1 MLRNYLKTA
10 FRNLTRNKGFSTINI
25 VGLAVGMAST
35 ILILIWIQNEL
46 SHDRF
51 HENTSRLYLVATRH
65 KANGNYQAWTSTPS
79 PLASVLKQ
87 DYAEVEDATR
97 FQNITFLLSA
107 NDKHF
112 NLRGAFVDPSFLSMF
127 SFPLQQGSGRAG
139 LEGNSNIVIT
149 QQLAKKLFGD
159 ENAVGKIIR
168 IDSVE
173 NFMVAGVLKD
183 LPNNTQ
189 FEFEY
194 LLPWTFLKRLN
205 WDNDSWGNSSLTTF
219 ALLKRGSSEAGF
231 DEKVKNIISSH
242 SDETIETFTQ
252 PLSRMHLYGKADNG
266 KFIAGKIELVR
277 LFAVIAGFI
286 LLIACINLMNLST
299 ARSEKRAREV
309 GVRKV
314 AGAGRKMLIFQFMGE
329 SILTAS
335 IAGILAVVLVQI
347 SLPAF
352 GTLVGKSFVLDF
364 SNPVYWL
371 LAILFII
378 VTGLI
383 SGSYPALYLSSFQPV
398 KVLKGTFRSVNALV
412 TLRKFL
418 VVLQFSF
425 AIILIIGTIVVKR
438 EIDFVQNRDAGY
450 SRNNLV
456 FTFIQ
461 GDADKNYNIIKQ
473 ELLKSGAAIAVTRSA
488 NPITRRWNGGYG
500 FMWPGSTEED
510 KNLLFVRLGSD
521 ADFTRT
527 IGTRL
532 IAGRDIDIYNYP
544 GDTTAML
551 LNESAIKAMGLKN
564 PIGQKVKREGDH
576 SWEVVGVVKDF
587 ILESPF
593 ESKVNPM
600 MITGPTDFFQ
610 VIHFKLNPANTTEDN
625 IAKAESIFTKYNP
638 EYPFEYVFADE
649 AYATKFN
656 DERRSGKLAALFG
669 GLSIFISCLG
679 LFGLATY
686 MAESRIKEIGVRKV
700 LGSSVSGIVTLL
712 SKDFVK
718 LVLIAFIVASPVAW
732 YIMNQWLKSYSYRIS
747 INWKIFA
754 MAGLLSLLI
763 AVLTVSYQAVKAA
776 LASPA
781 RSLRTE

>member
-1 MLRNYLKTA
+1 
-10 FRNLTRNKGFSTINI
+10 
-25 VGLAVGMAST
+25 
-35 ILILIWIQNEL
+35 
-46 SHDRF
+46 
-51 HENTSRLYLVATRH
+51 
-65 KANGNYQAWTSTPS
+65 
-79 PLASVLKQ
+79 
-87 DYAEVEDATR
+87 
-97 FQNITFLLSA
+97 
-107 NDKHF
+107 
-112 NLRGAFVDPSFLSMF
+112 
-127 SFPLQQGSGRAG
+127 
-139 LEGNSNIVIT
+139 
-149 QQLAKKLFGD
+149 
-159 ENAVGKIIR
+159 
-168 IDSVE
+168 
-173 NFMVAGVLKD
+173 
-183 LPNNTQ
+183 
-189 FEFEY
+189 
-194 LLPWTFLKRLN
+194 
-205 WDNDSWGNSSLTTF
+205 
-219 ALLKRGSSEAGF
+219 
-231 DEKVKNIISSH
+231 
-242 SDETIETFTQ
+242 
-252 PLSRMHLYGKADNG
+252 
-266 KFIAGKIELVR
+266 
-277 LFAVIAGFI
+277 
-286 LLIACINLMNLST
+286 
-299 ARSEKRAREV
+299 
-309 GVRKV
+309 
-314 AGAGRKMLIFQFMGE
+314 
-329 SILTAS
+329 
-335 IAGILAVVLVQI
+335 
-347 SLPAF
+347 
-352 GTLVGKSFVLDF
+352 
-364 SNPVYWL
+364 
-371 LAILFII
+371 
-378 VTGLI
+378 
-383 SGSYPALYLSSFQPV
+383 
-398 KVLKGTFRSVNALV
+398 
-412 TLRKFL
+412 
-418 VVLQFSF
+418 
-425 AIILIIGTIVVKR
+425 
-438 EIDFVQNRDAGY
+438 
-450 SRNNLV
+450 
-456 FTFIQ
+456 
-461 GDADKNYNIIKQ
+461 
-473 ELLKSGAAIAVTRSA
+473 
-488 NPITRRWNGGYG
+488 
-500 FMWPGSTEED
+500 MWPGSTEED